1 MVTFLQ
7 LTLIFFVGSLGGWC
21 MELVFRRVVHKKW
34 INPGFLVGP
43 YLPLYGFG
51 LTFLFVI
58 CSFDYSFI
66 ANPVWQK
73 VFVIAIITVV
83 MTLTEYVTGL
93 LFIKGMRVKLW
104 DYSDRW
110 GNIQGIICPLFSL
123 IWGVIGA
130 IYYLFVHDKIVGATV
145 WMANHLAYGYFVGVI
160 SGVMTVDV
168 IHSFNVVDKI
178 RKWAKEHQV
187 LIKYEE
193 FKLNIKRRSEERK
206 LKRNF
211 FLYVKREDLKEQ
223 LQNYLDDKQKT
234 QK

>member
-7 LTLIFFVGSLGGWC
+7 LTLIFFVGCVGGWC
-21 MELVFRRVVHKKW
+21 MELVFRRIVHKKW

-58 CSFDYSFI
+58 CSFDYGFI
-66 ANPVWQK
+66 SNPVWQK
-73 VFVIAIITVV
+73 VFVIAIITIV

-93 LFIKGMRVKLW
+93 VFIKGMRVKLW

-145 WMANHLAYGYFVGVI
+145 WMANHLANGYFVGVI
-160 SGVMTVDV
+160 SGVMIVDV
-168 IHSFNVVDKI
+168 VHSFNVVDKI

-223 LQNYLDDKQKT
+223 LQNYVDDEQKT
-234 QK
+234 QE